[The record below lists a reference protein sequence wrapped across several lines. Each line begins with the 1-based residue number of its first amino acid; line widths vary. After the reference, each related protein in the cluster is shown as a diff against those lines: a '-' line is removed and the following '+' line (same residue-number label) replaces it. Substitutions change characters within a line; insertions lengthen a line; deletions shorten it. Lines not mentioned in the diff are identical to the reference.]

1 MWGYF
6 AKRIQPG
13 DNFINKKKKAATET
27 KLIQCL
33 TYLSSLFKYKQI
45 DATEAWIIE
54 KATAYR
60 ITIDTGVDL
69 LDILALYGE

>member
-13 DNFINKKKKAATET
+13 DNFINKKKKVATET

-45 DATEAWIIE
+45 DAAEAWIIE